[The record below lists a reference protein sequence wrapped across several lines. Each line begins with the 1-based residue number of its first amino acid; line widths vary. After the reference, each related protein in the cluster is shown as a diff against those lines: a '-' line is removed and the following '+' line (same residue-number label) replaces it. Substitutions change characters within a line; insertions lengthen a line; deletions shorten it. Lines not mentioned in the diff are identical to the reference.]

1 MSDPIWITEAEVVE
15 LIDLADAIAALER
28 ALAEEAAGRA
38 QNMVKTHVGWGEA
51 NLHAIGAVFTGA
63 KLAATKT
70 WAHTPDGATPLLVVI
85 DATNGALKCII
96 EAFAL
101 GQLRTG
107 GISGVAT
114 DRLAAEGADELA
126 IIGTGK
132 QALLQVAAVH
142 AVRPLARLRVF
153 SPRAESRRRLL
164 DKVRS
169 EFDFD
174 ARDAGSVAEAVDGAP
189 IVTLVTRAKEP
200 VLHAALLAPGAH
212 VNAVGA
218 ITPEREEFAQD
229 LFDRA
234 SRIAV
239 DSLPAVHR
247 LAKEF
252 IMRFGP
258 PGPRWDKVV
267 PLSRVVASGVGR
279 QPGDD
284 LTLFKAMGMG
294 ISDLALGAEVYARA
308 VKAGKGRAFP
318 HPQRA
323 TPRIRGPRTPS
334 PPTPLPLRGRG
345 ENPGTRSKP

>member
-1 MSDPIWITEAEVVE
+1 MSDPIWITEAEVVA
-15 LIDLADAIAALER
+15 LIDLGEAIAALER

-38 QNMVKTHVGWGEA
+38 HNMIKTHVGWGDA

-70 WAHTPDGATPLLVVI
+70 WAHTPGGATPLLVVV
-85 DATNGALKCII
+85 DADDGSLKCVI

-114 DRLAAEGADELA
+114 GRLAAKGADELA

-142 AVRPLARLRVF
+142 AVRPLRRLRVF
-153 SPRAESRRRLL
+153 SPRSDSRRRFADAVRTELELEAL
-164 DKVRS
+164 D
-169 EFDFD
+169 F
-174 ARDAGSVAEAVDGAP
+174 GSVAAAVEGAP
-189 IVTLVTRAKEP
+189 IVTLVTRATEP
-200 VLHAALLAPGAH
+200 FLAAAMLARGTH

-234 SRIAV
+234 SRITV
-239 DSLPAVHR
+239 DSLPAVQR
-247 LAKEF
+247 LAREF
-252 IMRFGP
+252 TTRFGP
-258 PGPRWDKVV
+258 PGPRWDKVL
-267 PLSRVVASGVGR
+267 PFARVIAAGIAREAS
-279 QPGDD
+279 DD

-294 ISDLALGAEVYARA
+294 IADLALGAEIYARA
-308 VKAGKGRAFP
+308 VKAGVGRPFL

-323 TPRIRGPRTPS
+323 KPRIRVAS
-334 PPTPLPLRGRG
+334 HA
-345 ENPGTRSKP
+345 

>member
-1 MSDPIWITEAEVVE
+1 MSDPLWITEAEVVE
-15 LIDLADAIAALER
+15 LVDLRDAIGALER
-28 ALAEEAAGRA
+28 ALADEAAGRA
-38 QNMVKTHVGWGEA
+38 HNMVKTHVGWGEA

-70 WAHTPDGATPLLVVI
+70 WAHTPGGATPLLVVL
-85 DATNGALKCII
+85 DADDGSLKCII

-114 DRLAAEGADELA
+114 GRLAAKAADELA

-132 QALLQVAAVH
+132 QALMQVAAVH
-142 AVRPLARLRVF
+142 AVRPLRRLRVF
-153 SPRAESRRRLL
+153 SPRPESRRQFA
-164 DKVRS
+164 DKVRA
-169 EFDFD
+169 ELELEAFDF
-174 ARDAGSVAEAVDGAP
+174 GTVAAAVEGAP
-189 IVTLVTRAKEP
+189 IVTLVTRATEP
-200 VLHAALLAPGAH
+200 FLSASMLAPGTH

-234 SRIAV
+234 TRVVV

-247 LAKEF
+247 LAREF
-252 IMRFGP
+252 MTRFGP
-258 PGPRWDKVV
+258 PGPRWDKVL
-267 PLSRVVASGVGR
+267 PLSRVVAGGLAR
-279 QPGDD
+279 EAADD

-294 ISDLALGAEVYARA
+294 VADLALGAEVYARA
-308 VKAGKGRAFP
+308 VKAGRGRAFP

-323 TPRIRGPRTPS
+323 KPRIRAAS
-334 PPTPLPLRGRG
+334 PA
-345 ENPGTRSKP
+345 

>member
-1 MSDPIWITEAEVVE
+1 MSDPLWITEAEVVE
-15 LIDLADAIAALER
+15 LVDLRDAITALER

-38 QNMVKTHVGWGEA
+38 QNMTKTHVGWGEA

-70 WAHTPDGATPLLVVI
+70 WAHTPGGATPLLVVM
-85 DATNGALKCII
+85 DADDGSLKCVI

-114 DRLAAEGADELA
+114 ARLAAKAADELA

-142 AVRPLARLRVF
+142 AVRPLRRLRVF
-153 SPRAESRRRLL
+153 SPRAESRRTFV
-164 DKVRS
+164 DKVRT
-169 EFDFD
+169 ELELEALDF
-174 ARDAGSVAEAVDGAP
+174 GSVAQAVEGAP
-189 IVTLVTRAKEP
+189 IVTLVTRATEP
-200 VLHAALLAPGAH
+200 FLTASMLARGTH

-234 SRIAV
+234 SRIVV

-247 LAKEF
+247 LAREF
-252 IMRFGP
+252 MTRFGP
-258 PGPRWDKVV
+258 PGPRWDRVL
-267 PLSRVVASGVGR
+267 PLSRVVAGGLAR
-279 QPGDD
+279 EAADD

-294 ISDLALGAEVYARA
+294 ISDLALGAEIYVRA

-318 HPQRA
+318 HAQRA
-323 TPRIRGPRTPS
+323 KPRIRVAS
-334 PPTPLPLRGRG
+334 HA
-345 ENPGTRSKP
+345 